1 MATLPP
7 SITFKQPASGGGRG
21 DIRPPISGGGEDNRS
36 YGGSPDYGSRMHRA
50 RLGLLIAL
58 VPITSLFIC
67 MTAAYMLR
75 HNSYSV
81 DIHTGA
87 RINNWIHIHLPLRW
101 LIVSTVLILFS
112 SFTMEIARRKNAQES
127 ALAPI
132 RSIPGIFIERSK
144 GFSWLTVTLFLG
156 LGFLTSQWI
165 AWRDLAAHGFYVGS
179 TVSSAFFYFLTAA
192 HALHLGGGLFGLIY
206 AQILFF
212 RNKPLE
218 YRHIVIDITSW
229 YWHFLALLWVC
240 IFALLYCVH

>member
-7 SITFKQPASGGGRG
+7 SITFQKPATGGGRG
-21 DIRPPISGGGEDNRS
+21 DIRPPVLGGGEDNRG
-36 YGGSPDYGSRMHRA
+36 YGGSPDYRNRMQRA

-75 HNSYSV
+75 HGSSQV
-81 DIHTGA
+81 DLRTGA
-87 RINNWIHIHLPLRW
+87 QITNWIHIQLPLKW
-101 LIVSTVLILFS
+101 LMISTSLLLLS
-112 SFTMEIARRKNAQES
+112 TFTMEKARRKTARQS

-132 RSIPGIFIERSK
+132 RSIPGILIDDGT
-144 GFSWLTVTLFLG
+144 GFPWLTATLVLG
-156 LGFLTSQWI
+156 LGFLTFQSL

-206 AQILFF
+206 AQILSVQHK
-212 RNKPLE
+212 RLE
-218 YRHIVIDITSW
+218 YRHIVTDITSW
-229 YWHFLALLWVC
+229 YWHFLALLWLG
-240 IFALLYCVH
+240 IFTLLCLVH